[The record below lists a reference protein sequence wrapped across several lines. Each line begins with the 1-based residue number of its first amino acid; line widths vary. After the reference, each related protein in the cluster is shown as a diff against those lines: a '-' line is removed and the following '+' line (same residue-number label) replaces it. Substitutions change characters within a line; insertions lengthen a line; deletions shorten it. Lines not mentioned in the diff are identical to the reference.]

1 MSHPK
6 DLAYNCLKKKIKYT
20 FLLLFSFFLLS
31 AQKKKADSLLTIL
44 KSKNLSKKEQASI
57 LRDIAVYHPNFQIA
71 LNSAKKS
78 LKIAEE
84 INSPI
89 LQAESLIEIGFL
101 ERKLGFNNLSTSAS
115 LKALKIY
122 KKLHLK
128 DEQVPCYSLLASNY
142 AYDKDYLNAI
152 KYFKKALKYN
162 DIKNEINNVILTLNL
177 GEAYR
182 ELGQLDSAK
191 IYLNESLT
199 KGTIINN
206 QLLKGY
212 SLGNLGMVYNS
223 ENKLVESKNN
233 LNDAIAILSKLS
245 DPYSTSTYIAAL
257 GQAYQKENKKDI
269 AEEKLIE
276 AYQMAKKNSLKNE
289 IRNFSKMLAELYEE
303 TAQYPKALKYQKI
316 FQIYQDSLVNKD
328 NIKKLE
334 QIKAG
339 YEIDKRE
346 TEISLLNSINKS
358 QKKWMLSLIF
368 GLSLLILLSYL
379 LYRGN
384 LKTKRSNKLLAQ
396 QKEVIS
402 KREQEKALLLR
413 ELNHRV
419 KNNLQM
425 ISSLLNLQSNKLSG
439 HPAQEAIITGR
450 QRVEALSL
458 VHRKLYQEGVDT
470 RIHVKEYIS
479 ELILGLFHGFDA
491 NFEPEFD
498 IADVNV
504 NIDAAIP
511 LALIVNEIVIN
522 ALKYAYAE
530 ITDPALKVLIQ
541 PAGDKHLSIEISDNG
556 VGFKDTDA
564 SQKTNSLGLKI
575 INSLVQQLDGSI
587 QKTINNGTHWKM
599 EVKVG

>member
-1 MSHPK
+1 M
-6 DLAYNCLKKKIKYT
+6 KKNSTYT
-20 FLLLFSFFLLS
+20 FLLLFNFFLL
-31 AQKKKADSLLTIL
+31 AAQQKKVDSLLTIL
-44 KSKNLSKKEQASI
+44 KSEYLPKNEQASI
-57 LRDIAVYHPNFQIA
+57 LIDIAFFHPNNQIA
-71 LNSAKKS
+71 LDYAKKS
-78 LKIAEE
+78 LKLSEK
-84 INSPI
+84 INSSI
-89 LQAESLIEIGFL
+89 LQAHAL
-101 ERKLGFNNLSTSAS
+101 EQISDLEMKLGFNNLSISAS
-115 LKALKIY
+115 LRALKIHKELKSKDGQAFCYNNLAMCFYFDHDY
-122 KKLHLK
+122 KT
-128 DEQVPCYSLLASNY
+128 
-142 AYDKDYLNAI
+142 AI
-152 KYFKKALKYN
+152 TYFKKAIDNYSGIDQRKKAS
-162 DIKNEINNVILTLNL
+162 IILNL
-177 GEAYR
+177 GEIYR

-191 IYLNESLT
+191 IHFQKSLIQNKT
-199 KGTIINN
+199 LNN
-206 QLLKGY
+206 QPLQGY
-212 SLGNLGMVYNS
+212 ALGNLGMVYNS
-223 ENKLVESKNN
+223 ENKLVDAKKN
-233 LNDAIAILSKLS
+233 LNEAIAILSKLN
-245 DPYSTSTYIAAL
+245 DPYSTSTYIATL
-257 GQAYQKENKKDI
+257 GQVYQKENKKKL
-269 AEEKLIE
+269 AEKKLIE
-276 AYQMAKKNSLKNE
+276 AYQMAKKNSLKDE

-303 TAQYPKALKYQKI
+303 TAQYPKALKYQKL

-334 QIKAG
+334 KIKAG

-346 TEISLLNSINKS
+346 TEISLLNTINKS

-530 ITDPALKVLIQ
+530 ITDPALKVHIQ

-564 SQKTNSLGLKI
+564 SKKTNSLGLKI

>member
-1 MSHPK
+1 M
-6 DLAYNCLKKKIKYT
+6 A
-20 FLLLFSFFLLS
+20 
-31 AQKKKADSLLTIL
+31 AQQKKVDSLLTIL
-44 KSKNLSKKEQASI
+44 KSEYLPKNEQASI
-57 LRDIAVYHPNFQIA
+57 LIDIAFFHPNNQIA
-71 LNSAKKS
+71 LDYAKKS
-78 LKIAEE
+78 LKLSEK
-84 INSPI
+84 INSSI
-89 LQAESLIEIGFL
+89 LQAHAL
-101 ERKLGFNNLSTSAS
+101 EQISDLEMKLGFNNLSISAS
-115 LKALKIY
+115 LRALKIHKELKSKDGQAFCYNNLAMCFYFDHDY
-122 KKLHLK
+122 KT
-128 DEQVPCYSLLASNY
+128 
-142 AYDKDYLNAI
+142 AI
-152 KYFKKALKYN
+152 TYFKKAIDNYSGIDQRKKAS
-162 DIKNEINNVILTLNL
+162 IILNL
-177 GEAYR
+177 GEIYR

-191 IYLNESLT
+191 IHFQKSLIQNKT
-199 KGTIINN
+199 LNN
-206 QLLKGY
+206 QPLQGY
-212 SLGNLGMVYNS
+212 ALGNLGMVYNS
-223 ENKLVESKNN
+223 ENKLVDAKKN
-233 LNDAIAILSKLS
+233 LNEAIAILSKLN
-245 DPYSTSTYIAAL
+245 DPYSTSTYIATL
-257 GQAYQKENKKDI
+257 GQVYQKENKKKL
-269 AEEKLIE
+269 AEKKLIE
-276 AYQMAKKNSLKNE
+276 AYQMAKKNSLKDE

-303 TAQYPKALKYQKI
+303 TAQYPKALKYQKL

-346 TEISLLNSINKS
+346 TEISLLNTINKN

-368 GLSLLILLSYL
+368 GLSLLTLLSYL

-384 LKTKRSNKLLAQ
+384 LKAKRSNKLLAE

-491 NFEPEFD
+491 NFEPEFN

-530 ITDPALKVLIQ
+530 ITDPALKVHIQ
-541 PAGDKHLSIEISDNG
+541 PAGEKHLSIQISDNG
-556 VGFKDTDA
+556 IGFKDIDA
-564 SQKTNSLGLKI
+564 SKKTNSLGLKI

>member
-1 MSHPK
+1 M
-6 DLAYNCLKKKIKYT
+6 KKNSTYT

-31 AQKKKADSLLTIL
+31 AQQKKADSLLTIL
-44 KSKNLSKKEQASI
+44 KSNNLSKQERASI
-57 LRDIAVYHPNFQIA
+57 LLDIVTYHPNIQIA

-78 LKIAEE
+78 LKLAEE
-84 INSPI
+84 IKSPN
-89 LQAESLIEIGFL
+89 LQARSLIEISIL
-101 ERKLGFNNLSTSAS
+101 QRQLGFNNLSISAS
-115 LKALKIY
+115 LKALKIF
-122 KKLHLK
+122 KKLK
-128 DEQVPCYSLLASNY
+128 IRDEQATCYSHIATSY
-142 AYDKDYLNAI
+142 AYDKDYLAAI
-152 KYFKKALKYN
+152 AYFKKAIKYTN
-162 DIKNEINNVILTLNL
+162 IKNEISNVVLTLNL

-191 IYLNESLT
+191 IYIEKS
-199 KGTIINN
+199 
-206 QLLKGY
+206 LLKNSTVNVPDGFQGY
-212 SLGNLGMVYNS
+212 ILGNLGMVYIA
-223 ENKLVESKNN
+223 ENKIIDAKKN
-233 LNDAIAILSKLS
+233 LNEAIAILSKLN

-257 GQAYQKENKKDI
+257 GQAYLKENKKDI
-269 AEEKLIE
+269 AEKKLIE
-276 AYQMAKKNSLKNE
+276 AYQMAKKNSLKDE

-303 TAQYPKALKYQKI
+303 TEQFPKALKYQKL

-334 QIKAG
+334 QLKAS

-346 TEISLLNSINKS
+346 TEISLLNTINKS

-384 LKTKRSNKLLAQ
+384 LKAKRSNKLLAQ

-530 ITDPALKVLIQ
+530 ITAPALKVHIQ
-541 PAGDKHLSIEISDNG
+541 PAGEKRLSIQISDNG
-556 VGFKDTDA
+556 IGFKDSDA
-564 SQKTNSLGLKI
+564 SKKTNSLGLKI
-575 INSLVQQLDGSI
+575 INSLIHQLDGSI
-587 QKTINNGTHWKM
+587 QKTIDNGTHWKM
-599 EVKVG
+599 DVKVG